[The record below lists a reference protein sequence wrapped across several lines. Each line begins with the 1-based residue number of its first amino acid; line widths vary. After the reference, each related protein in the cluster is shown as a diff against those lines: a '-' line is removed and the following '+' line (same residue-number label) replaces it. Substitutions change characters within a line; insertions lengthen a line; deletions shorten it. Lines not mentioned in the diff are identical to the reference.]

1 MNKKTFFSLIFVVF
15 CLTIGISQSALSV
28 RYLTAANDQY
38 IVRNNSKAFIY
49 INYVLEQFG
58 DDIIPE
64 NVIVLA
70 EAIYYDYLAELTSSK
85 DMSSFREFQ
94 TRLIE
99 FPYLATERLTAFLTS
114 VTPIFVDLAINEG
127 LIAKNEMTEKAAYA
141 MAQSIVESNNELF
154 RRTQSL
160 SEEQLVYS
168 KELQTTKT
176 ELQLQQEE
184 FLEAMI
190 SHKDDYSEKS
200 PEETDILIV
209 ILLCAIGVLAI
220 AIIAVVIVTV
230 KLSRKQQKL
239 FTETLEVV
247 SELKRNPLEPVG
259 IFFIR
264 KSSYTYYRIFYT

>member
-160 SEEQLVYS
+160 SEEQLA
-168 KELQTTKT
+168 T
-176 ELQLQQEE
+176 
-184 FLEAMI
+184 AM
-190 SHKDDYSEKS
+190 
-200 PEETDILIV
+200 
-209 ILLCAIGVLAI
+209 
-220 AIIAVVIVTV
+220 VT
-230 KLSRKQQKL
+230 KLSYKW
-239 FTETLEVV
+239 
-247 SELKRNPLEPVG
+247 
-259 IFFIR
+259 
-264 KSSYTYYRIFYT
+264 